1 MTISLILFVLIVPFS
16 LVFAGISLLPM
27 LVDGDPDAN
36 ACVLWP
42 E

>member
-1 MTISLILFVLIVPFS
+1 MIASIILIVLVPFS
-16 LVFAGISLLPM
+16 LLFAGISLLPL